1 MASLTA
7 RVHLVDGS
15 LMVIPLD
22 DDFLVRL
29 KRLQTAGLQGKALV
43 HELLTDDWGPPPVAV
58 VVRGTAPDGSAVDL
72 TIPYD

>member
-7 RVHLVDGS
+7 RVHLVDGG

-22 DDFLVRL
+22 DNFLVRL
-29 KRLQTAGLQGKALV
+29 TRLQAAGLQGKALV
-43 HELLTDDWGPPPVAV
+43 HELLTDDWGPPPVAIV
-58 VVRGTAPDGSAVDL
+58 VKGTAPDGSSVDF